1 MHRNNFFYVKIRM
14 DKSLRISFFV
24 VRFAKRQRS
33 HRRKEMF
40 EAFI

>member
-1 MHRNNFFYVKIRM
+1 MHLNIFFYVKIRT
-14 DKSLRISFFV
+14 DKGLSISFFV